1 MGILAAQV
9 ACTGCT
15 AHCACQAEGIVQ
27 HACDTV
33 MYCYEIE
40 PLHYASST
48 QFPSWTCCQHV
59 LCMQA
64 AGACHVEQQL
74 FAMCAHCCM
83 AYYTTQQYN
92 STQCVHIL
100 SCIALPAPRK
110 HQNTGVATCKIS
122 SSVPQFTYVPTLC
135 ARTAKNHRSDQYL
148 TGSPN

>member
-1 MGILAAQV
+1 MDVLP
-9 ACTGCT
+9 T
-15 AHCACQAEGIVQ
+15 CAV
-27 HACDTV
+27 
-33 MYCYEIE
+33 
-40 PLHYASST
+40 YAGSRCL
-48 QFPSWTCCQHV
+48 PCK
-59 LCMQA
+59 
-64 AGACHVEQQL
+64 QQL

-122 SSVPQFTYVPTLC
+122 SSVPQFTYVPILC

-148 TGSPN
+148 TGSPNQLAATLGQTAISYPITQTLECQTHTHTLPTHKLHHKPNRTEVGP